1 MKISKI
7 ITFGALLVAA
17 MLIAI
22 ALVSPMGANP
32 DVKQMKS
39 EKALDYISQK
49 HGVPKEKLMIT
60 NEKDAKFP
68 LTNQKIWSVK
78 ILDPQTRKSYYI
90 DLDEAGN
97 IADIKAAKALER
109 IYYKE
114 KYGKKEIE
122 LHEKLQKM
130 NPDDMVEVGIWLSPL
145 KDTPRPEIDFSENEY
160 NEMRD
165 AKRRDNEQKE
175 KLVID
180 ILKTKNINIRY
191 ASQYAPLIYAQIP
204 SKKMPEI
211 ENIPEIE
218 GIYLARE
225 FKPLLNVVAQTER
238 VQSVW
243 NAGITGNGIK
253 VAVVEQNGIKFPHP
267 NLTYGSYYN
276 SSGVV
281 GSHATGVAGIIATN
295 NNTTY
300 KGISYGVPG
309 LLSAN
314 AGSWNEADLIAASD
328 WAISNGANILSNSWG
343 IDTHGVL
350 SGIDKYYDNIVWNY
364 YINVIVAAGNNYE
377 GEDWRVLSPGL
388 GYNVITVGGFDD
400 KNTASWS
407 DDTMWANSAYVDP
420 VSQHNDREKPE
431 VSAVAS
437 HGNIDIIS
445 SRSFPPWIGDVGNGG
460 GTGSGT
466 SYAAPAVAGEAALI
480 IQTNVTPL
488 RSWVFLIRALIMVS
502 ADHNIEGAGKL
513 SEKDGAGGIDISKAY
528 ETVTNNRYVRDLL
541 VVPIMPKVHTF
552 SATQG
557 QKVRVAISW
566 ASHPD
571 TNNPPANDDLKADLD
586 MFVYTPSGALV
597 DYSNSY
603 DNSYEI
609 VEFTAP
615 ETGTYTAT
623 ISAYRFEGYKE
634 YMGFAYAYV

>member
-1 MKISKI
+1 MKISKR

-32 DVKQMKS
+32 DVKQTKS

-60 NEKDAKFP
+60 NEKEANFP
-68 LTNQKIWSVK
+68 LTNQKIWSVN
-78 ILDPQTRKSYYI
+78 ILNSQTKEFYYI

-145 KDTPRPEIDFSENEY
+145 KDAPRPEIDFSEKEY

-175 KLVID
+175 KPVLD
-180 ILKTKNINIRY
+180 KLKTKNINIRY

-204 SKKMPEI
+204 AKIMPEI

-225 FKPLLNVVAQTER
+225 FKPSLNMIAQTER
-238 VQSVW
+238 VQPVW
-243 NAGITGNGIK
+243 NAGFTGSGIK
-253 VAVVEQNGIKFPHP
+253 VAVVEPGKIMVSHPNLQNGIA
-267 NLTYGSYYN
+267 YN
-276 SSGVV
+276 SNAGNDL
-281 GSHATGVAGIIATN
+281 HATEVAGIIAAVN
-295 NNTTY
+295 SPTY

-314 AGSWNEADLIAASD
+314 FGEGPLGVESRAVAASD
-328 WAISNGANILSNSWG
+328 WAISNDANILSNSWG
-343 IDTHGVL
+343 NDTHSVL
-350 SGIDKYYDNIVWNY
+350 SGIDKYYDYIVWNY
-364 YINVIVAAGNNYE
+364 YKNVIVAAGNNNP
-377 GEDWRVLSPGL
+377 GENWMVQSPGL

-407 DDTMWANSAYVDP
+407 DDTMWASSAYVDP
-420 VSQHNDREKPE
+420 VSQNSDRQKPE
-431 VSAVAS
+431 VAAVAS
-437 HGNIDIIS
+437 HGTEIKSLVPFD
-445 SRSFPPWIGDVGNGG
+445 PWIRTVGE
-460 GTGSGT
+460 GT
-466 SYAAPAVAGEAALI
+466 SFAAPAVAGEAALI

-488 RSWVFLIRALIMVS
+488 RNWVFLIRAIIMVS
-502 ADHNIEGAGKL
+502 ADHNIEGSSKL
-513 SEKDGAGGIDISKAY
+513 SNKDGAGGIDISKAY
-528 ETVTNNRYVRDLL
+528 ETVTNNRYARDIL
-541 VVPIMPKVHTF
+541 VAGFNLPKVHTF

-571 TNNPPANDDLKADLD
+571 TNNPPASDDLMADLNL
-586 MFVYTPSGALV
+586 VVTAPSGAVV

-615 ETGTYTAT
+615 TTGTYTAT
-623 ISAYRFEGYKE
+623 ISARRFEGGYE